1 MKNGQL
7 KPAYNPQISTENQ
20 YITHFSIHQKPTDTT
35 TLPAHLE
42 GFKQKYGKQSQQVVA
57 DAGYGSEQNYE
68 MLEKQGIE
76 AFVKFNYFHK
86 EQKRN
91 FKNDSFGIQN
101 LFYNSEKDFYVCTM
115 GQRME
120 KIYDTTRTS
129 SNGYVSNISVY
140 QAQNCNGC
148 PLREMCHQAKTNW
161 LMQANHRLNQLK
173 DQARQ
178 LLLSPK
184 GIEQRSKRPVE
195 VEAVFGQLKSNNKFN
210 RFSLKGLDKVN
221 VEFGLMAL
229 GHNFIKWTKIVV
241 QKAINKTD
249 ALNFIANG
257 RLIKTLKALNF
268 NPRIPKQVNYVWA

>member
-20 YITHFSIHQKPTDTT
+20 YITHFSIHQKPSDTT
-35 TLPAHLE
+35 TLPTHLE

-57 DAGYGSEQNYE
+57 DAGYGSEENYE
-68 MLEKQGIE
+68 MLEKEGIE

-86 EQKRN
+86 EQKRAFRN
-91 FKNDSFGIQN
+91 NPFGIQN
-101 LFYNSEKDFYVCTM
+101 LFYNPEKDFYVCTM

-120 KIYDTTRTS
+120 KVANTKRTS

-140 QAQNCNGC
+140 QAKNCKGC
-148 PLREMCHQAKTNW
+148 PLRAMCHQAKTNRRIEV
-161 LMQANHRLNQLK
+161 NHRLNQLK

-210 RFSLKGLDKVN
+210 RFTLRGLDKVN
-221 VEFGLMAL
+221 IELGLMAL
-229 GHNFIKWTKIVV
+229 GHNFRKWAKHVV

-249 ALNFIANG
+249 ALNFIVNSKP
-257 RLIKTLKALNF
+257 LKTLKDLKF
-268 NPRIPKQVNYVWA
+268 SPIIPKQVNYAGA